1 MQILEM
7 GFDDATAVLM
17 LPKKYRR
24 CLRTTNAVE
33 RLIEEIR
40 RRERVIRIFPNR
52 ESAIRLI
59 GALLMEIDDKWIAG
73 KKYLDMS
80 EYLQW
85 QEEQKQINDRSNIAY
100 IG

>member
-1 MQILEM
+1 
-7 GFDDATAVLM
+7 
-17 LPKKYRR
+17 
-24 CLRTTNAVE
+24 AVE

-59 GALLMEIDDKWIAG
+59 GALLMEIDDKWIIG

-85 QEEQKQINDRSNIAY
+85 QEEQKQINDQSNIAY
-100 IG
+100 IR